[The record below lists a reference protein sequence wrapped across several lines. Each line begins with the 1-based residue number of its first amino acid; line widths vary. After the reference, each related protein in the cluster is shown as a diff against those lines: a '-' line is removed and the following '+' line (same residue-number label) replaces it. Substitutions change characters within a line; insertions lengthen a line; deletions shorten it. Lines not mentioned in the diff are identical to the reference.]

1 MHAGPAD
8 VESQLSAL
16 RAQLEEI
23 EALRACYPEELIL
36 TPAEEDILRFAAHL
50 AESAAATAEAPALS
64 GTLRLNDHADLN
76 FVLPKRGGSEARLQ
90 VIYDGHRQDADAL
103 QHLASNIAAE
113 CARDGVPCLLLAANQ
128 LLDAARELAEAEAE
142 AEAAVRQQAGQQ
154 PPAARCRGQRAQQR
168 EARQLVLSRR
178 CVWFHHIKNLAKR
191 KHIVEWGH
199 ELGLGGYSKPGFP
212 GVVLIEV
219 RLSAGAPL
227 LAAATLIPAF
237 WCCHASLCTPAY
249 VSVTHLVAWRLRTAQ
264 IVHTMLQGAGSDVDE
279 YLSRLR
285 ALRWQAM
292 AVRGQQDEVVS
303 SLQELE
309 AGRRL
314 PLGVHEL
321 GEEDMGR
328 LASACR
334 ESGLEPLFLTALKL
348 GGGTV

>member
-23 EALRACYPEELIL
+23 EALRACYPDELIL
-36 TPAEEDILRFAAHL
+36 TPAEEGILRFAAHL
-50 AESAAATAEAPALS
+50 ADSAAATAEAPALS
-64 GTLRLNDHADLN
+64 GTLRLNDHAELR
-76 FVLPKRGGSEARLQ
+76 FVLPKRGGSEASLQ
-90 VIYDGHRQDADAL
+90 VIYDGLRQDADAL

-128 LLDAARELAEAEAE
+128 LLDAARELAEAQAE

-212 GVVLIEV
+212 GVVLIE
-219 RLSAGAPL
+219 
-227 LAAATLIPAF
+227 
-237 WCCHASLCTPAY
+237 
-249 VSVTHLVAWRLRTAQ
+249 
-264 IVHTMLQGAGSDVDE
+264 GAGSDVDE

-292 AVRGQQDEVVS
+292 AVRGQQDEAVGS
-303 SLQELE
+303 QQELE
-309 AGRRL
+309 AGRQL
-314 PLGVHEL
+314 PRGVHEL